1 MSNVSDK
8 SICIQ
13 CCGCSQRTMCVWILW
28 VNRIDAKMFAFFLS
42 NFAAIFYYQ
51 FATEKDDVKL
61 WSWQKILPFTLSANF
76 SDKLLFHS
84 FELFQVAAASAVV
97 FSLYL
102 TLFSFFH
109 FSYEFFVSFP
119 ASKFL
124 CSMIYL
130 WLSFDS
136 TFEFTL
142 LMAMNVD
149 RLKSNRKKFAR
160 ILTEN

>member
-1 MSNVSDK
+1 MYPMLWLLAAHHVCVNFVSEPNRCKNV
-8 SICIQ
+8 
-13 CCGCSQRTMCVWILW
+13 CV
-28 VNRIDAKMFAFFLS
+28 FFLS

-61 WSWQKILPFTLSANF
+61 FLILPFTLSANF

-109 FSYEFFVSFP
+109 FSYEFFVSVP